1 MAANSMK
8 KQSMKG
14 ISGVVD
20 NKIASRLIGVIDEFR
35 KLNSEMQAQQIS
47 LFLHIVAQPELTIK
61 EYAQRAGLG
70 DGGPISRNIEAL
82 SDQRKIN
89 VKGQAEIVPGHGLV
103 ETYEDPLDRR
113 FKRVK
118 PTARGMRVYN
128 TLVHLL
134 DI

>member
-1 MAANSMK
+1 MNATVSR
-8 KQSMKG
+8 
-14 ISGVVD
+14 GVE
-20 NKIASRLIGVIDEFR
+20 NKTARKFIAFIDEFR
-35 KLNSEMQAQQIS
+35 KLNAEMQAQQIS

-82 SDQRKIN
+82 SETRKLLI
-89 VKGQAEIVPGHGLV
+89 KGKSELVPGHGLI

-118 PTARGMRVYN
+118 PTQRGLRVYN
-128 TLVHLL
+128 TLIQLL
-134 DI
+134 GS

>member
-1 MAANSMK
+1 MNA
-8 KQSMKG
+8 G
-14 ISGVVD
+14 TRGVE
-20 NKIASRLIGVIDEFR
+20 NKTARKFIAFIDEFR
-35 KLNSEMQAQQIS
+35 KLNAEMQAQQIS

-82 SDQRKIN
+82 SEKRK
-89 VKGQAEIVPGHGLV
+89 VMVAGKPELVDGHGLI

-118 PTARGMRVYN
+118 PTQRGLRVYN
-128 TLVHLL
+128 TLIQLL
-134 DI
+134 GS